1 MESTLVE
8 FDTLWTAV
16 HCSVASIGSTSL
28 EGIYDSSGTEY
39 IVKVNQPHGKTGARK
54 DGESYVRT

>member
-1 MESTLVE
+1 ME